1 MKRNTIILIVVLAA
15 LAAAVV
21 AVVLIKN
28 RNKQRAAQSGVDT
41 LAQEATAQE
50 PSDTL
55 VQTDSMTGEV
65 VAVALE
71 PEPDYLVMVSGHK
84 ITEEY
89 FDERAGKLMAEAQ
102 ETVRKHPKG
111 FLDQLVAEELLVAEA
126 ERRGMGSRDEKAAD
140 DLITALQ
147 RQVTSSV
154 TVSDAEIEAY
164 YNEHKA
170 EMGGATLEQKKGG
183 IGDFLKNQKKTKA
196 MDDLI
201 SSLRASAQI
210 SWNKQWLARHTAD
223 DPLNRALATGRPVL
237 ADFGRSTCIPCKKML
252 PILTALKKEYA
263 GRAEV
268 LIIDI
273 DEHMELTQSVGIRV
287 IPTQIFY
294 DAQGNEVYRHVGF
307 MSKEDI
313 VTQLK
318 TMGVT
323 GVN

>member
-1 MKRNTIILIVVLAA
+1 MKKNTIILIAVLAA

-111 FLDQLVAEELLVAEA
+111 FLDQLVTEELLVAEA
-126 ERRGMGSRDEKAAD
+126 ERRGMGNRDEKAAD

-170 EMGGATLEQKKGG
+170 EMGGATLEQTKGG

-252 PILTALKKEYA
+252 PILTELKQKYR
-263 GRAEV
+263 GRAEILV
-268 LIIDI
+268 LDLR
-273 DEHMELTQSVGIRV
+273 DHTPLAQSVGVRV

-307 MSKEDI
+307 MGKDAL
-313 VTQLK
+313 VAQLAK
-318 TMGVT
+318 MC
-323 GVN
+323 VN